1 MINMI
6 YMKNID
12 IYIYVENLIV
22 ESIGVCNDSSCE
34 YVYLGI
40 KGTSIEVIQ

>member
-12 IYIYVENLIV
+12 IDIYVENLIV

-34 YVYLGI
+34 DVYLGI